1 MFVTARISRRMSKK
15 DQKINVM
22 LTAEEIRLLED
33 VLHEERRRSVSSL
46 ARDLLRE
53 ALTARGKTVPAQAAG

>member
-1 MFVTARISRRMSKK
+1 MFVSRFISAGMSKK

-46 ARDLLRE
+46 ARDLLLE
-53 ALTARGKTVPAQAAG
+53 ALVARGKTVPAQAAG

>member
-1 MFVTARISRRMSKK
+1 MFVTAPISSAMKK

-22 LTAEEIRLLED
+22 LTADELRLLED

-46 ARDLLRE
+46 ARDLVRE
-53 ALTARGKTVPAQAAG
+53 ALIARGKAVPAEAVG